1 MNGKAL
7 GMIETVG
14 LVPAVEAGDVALKT
28 ADVTLVGSQAV
39 GGGLVS
45 ILITGDVS
53 AVTAAIDA
61 ASAAAKRLGQVRSVT
76 VIARSAEGLD
86 GILIAGGTPPTCSPE
101 PNGSDTVQPEITP
114 DLVVETKSV
123 VVPPA
128 ADQPEEPA
136 PKGCEAQCEAVSEL
150 GDGEALS
157 FDMEELKKLKVTK
170 LRRLAR
176 QLPTFAIA
184 VGEIKYARKKDL
196 LEAFTQYMN
205 TLEK

>member
-28 ADVTLVGSQAV
+28 ADVTLLGSQAV

-53 AVTAAIDA
+53 AVKAAIDA
-61 ASAAAKRLGQVRSVT
+61 GSAAAKRLGQVRSVT
-76 VIARSAEGLD
+76 VIARTAEGLD
-86 GILIAGGTPPTCSPE
+86 EIVIGGPKPPACSPE
-101 PNGSDTVQPEITP
+101 PKTFDDVQPEITP
-114 DLVVETKSV
+114 DPVVDVKS
-123 VVPPA
+123 PL
-128 ADQPEEPA
+128 ADQA
-136 PKGCEAQCEAVSEL
+136 EA

-157 FDMEELKKLKVTK
+157 LDMEELKKLKVTK

-176 QLPTFAIA
+176 QIPTFAIA

-205 TLEK
+205 TLAK

>member
-28 ADVTLVGSQAV
+28 ADVTLLGSQAV

-53 AVTAAIDA
+53 AVKAAIDA
-61 ASAAAKRLGQVRSVT
+61 ASAAAKRLGQVHSVT

-86 GILIAGGTPPTCSPE
+86 GILIEGGTPPACSPE
-101 PNGSDTVQPEITP
+101 PKRSEEVQEQSTP
-114 DLVVETKSV
+114 
-123 VVPPA
+123 VPPA
-128 ADQPEEPA
+128 AVQPEESDL
-136 PKGCEAQCEAVSEL
+136 KGCEPECEDVFKTEDGNVL
-150 GDGEALS
+150 G
-157 FDMEELKKLKVTK
+157 FDIEELKKLRVTK

-176 QLPTFAIA
+176 QLPTFTIA

>member
-28 ADVTLVGSQAV
+28 ADVTLLGSQAV

-53 AVTAAIDA
+53 AVKAAIDA
-61 ASAAAKRLGQVRSVT
+61 GSAAAKRLGQVRSVT
-76 VIARSAEGLD
+76 VIPRSADGLD
-86 GILIAGGTPPTCSPE
+86 EIVIGGPKPPTSSPE
-101 PNGSDTVQPEITP
+101 PKVADEVQPQITP
-114 DLVVETKSV
+114 DPLVKVKSAV
-123 VVPPA
+123 
-128 ADQPEEPA
+128 ADQA
-136 PKGCEAQCEAVSEL
+136 EA

-157 FDMEELKKLKVTK
+157 LDIEELKKLKVTK

-196 LEAFTQYMN
+196 LEAFTQYIN
-205 TLEK
+205 TLAKEERT

>member
-28 ADVTLVGSQAV
+28 ADVTLLGSQAV

-86 GILIAGGTPPTCSPE
+86 GILIAGGTPPAGSPE
-101 PNGSDTVQPEITP
+101 PKGSEEVQEQITP
-114 DLVVETKSV
+114 
-123 VVPPA
+123 VPPA
-128 ADQPEEPA
+128 AVQPEESD
-136 PKGCEAQCEAVSEL
+136 PKGCEAECEGVFEAKDEKVL
-150 GDGEALS
+150 G
-157 FDMEELKKLKVTK
+157 FDIEELKKLKVTK
-170 LRRLAR
+170 LRRLGR
-176 QLPTFAIA
+176 QLPTFTIPL
-184 VGEIKYARKKDL
+184 GEIKYAKKNEL

-205 TLEK
+205 TLAKEERT